1 MREDACVRTCQPDY
15 IWSEKLKD
23 LSIAD
28 VGSITRIAT
37 VMDNVSEHVDITELQ
52 VKLKKIDQL
61 QRKIEELKELLF
73 GLETAKPTEEAEF
86 EEDLYKCETRLDDL
100 ERKRRIFVTEKI
112 TGLTPSVT
120 LDVSEIKIPEF
131 LELSDPYFYEAKEIH
146 ALLNADIFFRIIKDN
161 VYKVNKEL
169 LFRETEFGWIAG
181 GRLQG
186 TNTNNFSCYF
196 LKDNDSVD
204 DTLKLFFELESL
216 GIKDD
221 PCYRKDDQ
229 AMNIFKETVQYN
241 NNRYVVELPFRKHWN
256 ELSNNIS
263 VAKQR
268 FQSLWGRLRRDKTLY
283 TQYKETIQDYLNQ
296 GIIEK
301 VNDTEINVHKPMY
314 YLPHQA
320 IKKEGRVTT
329 STRIVFDAASH
340 QANELSLNDC
350 LWPGPNLNP
359 NLLDVLI
366 NFRLNRVAISS
377 DIRQAFLQICL
388 ADKHKDFVRFLWTDS
403 NPRIG
408 EKLNLQVYRF
418 NRVIFGVNSSPFLL
432 AATIKYHIE
441 KYNEIHPITVQ
452 HLDSF
457 MYVDDWITGQ
467 DTREEALFMSRH
479 AKNIMK
485 EAGMEMRKWISNDT
499 VLMAQWAA
507 EGFDTHPMDASIRLG
522 TNKTKVLGMA
532 WQTLDDCL
540 TLDTKDN
547 LRIPRLVLDS
557 TNDEVSDLIEIH
569 IFCDASKLAYSAAAY
584 VKVRK
589 QNEVLVNLI
598 ASKTRVA
605 PLKAV
610 TLPRLELLG
619 ALVAARLSSRV
630 QEIVRK
636 KKECKVFHWTD
647 SKIVLFWIKGSSK
660 RWKQFVANR
669 VQEIS
674 ELTDPDSWF
683 HCSGQDNPSDFLSRG
698 LSVDT
703 LISNNKWW
711 TGPAFLRTDELP
723 KTVSE
728 CPELNEVDYLPEL
741 KSKDSKEHTVLTLNF
756 NQTFFDHLL
765 SRSNKFLTI
774 VRVLSFLYRFLFNI
788 RNPTNKKT
796 GPLTSDEMKEAE
808 IYLMKQVQL
817 SSFYKEIR
825 AMQNGDDICNKS
837 KILNLSPFLDDKGI
851 IRVGGRLKHSRL
863 PYTSKHPI
871 LLPAKSKLTIIIVKY
886 YHEKYFHLGPQH
898 LLYQVR
904 LKYWPIHGR
913 NICRKVV
920 HNCVICFKFNPKI
933 CSQKMGDLPKE
944 RITPE
949 KVFNST
955 GIDLCGP
962 FFIKN
967 KYQRKGPEIKVYV
980 CIFICL
986 VTKAIHLEII
996 SDLTSQAL
1004 IAALKR
1010 FISRRGKCHKIFS
1023 DNGTN
1028 MIGANREIKAL
1039 SKLVR
1044 DREESLFAFFAEEG
1058 IEWSF
1063 IPPRSPNWGGLW
1075 EANIKSL
1082 KYHFKRVAGNSKF
1095 SYEELLTLI
1104 TQIEAILNSRPLTP
1118 LSSDVDDLEVLT
1130 PAHFLIGRP
1139 ITAIVEPSLLQCE
1152 SNRLNVWQRI
1162 TKSVQTIWKRWSLSY
1177 LNSLQQRKKWIV
1189 NKENLKL
1196 GDMVLIREENLPCKW
1211 LLGRVVKIYMG
1222 KDKKV
1227 RVVDIKT
1234 GKGIYKRSINRLS
1247 ILPIEN

>member
-1 MREDACVRTCQPDY
+1 
-15 IWSEKLKD
+15 
-23 LSIAD
+23 
-28 VGSITRIAT
+28 
-37 VMDNVSEHVDITELQ
+37 MDNVSEHVDITELE

-100 ERKRRIFVTEKI
+100 E
-112 TGLTPSVT
+112 
-120 LDVSEIKIPEF
+120 
-131 LELSDPYFYEAKEIH
+131 
-146 ALLNADIFFRIIKDN
+146 
-161 VYKVNKEL
+161 
-169 LFRETEFGWIAG
+169 
-181 GRLQG
+181 
-186 TNTNNFSCYF
+186 
-196 LKDNDSVD
+196 
-204 DTLKLFFELESL
+204 
-216 GIKDD
+216 
-221 PCYRKDDQ
+221 
-229 AMNIFKETVQYN
+229 ETVQYN

-268 FQSLWGRLRRDKTLY
+268 FQSLWG
-283 TQYKETIQDYLNQ
+283 
-296 GIIEK
+296 
-301 VNDTEINVHKPMY
+301 
-314 YLPHQA
+314 
-320 IKKEGRVTT
+320 
-329 STRIVFDAASH
+329 
-340 QANELSLNDC
+340 
-350 LWPGPNLNP
+350 
-359 NLLDVLI
+359 
-366 NFRLNRVAISS
+366 RLNRVAISS

-408 EKLNLQVYRF
+408 EKLTLQVYRF

-499 VLMAQWAA
+499 VLKAQWAA

-540 TLDTKDN
+540 TLDTKGLLEFVSINENTKRFMLQTIGKIFDPLGLLSPFTIRINCLIQELWIKKITWDEILPPKLKEKWLIWCKELPLLDN

-569 IFCDASKLAYSAAAY
+569 IVCDASKLAYGAAAY

-598 ASKTRVA
+598 TSKTRVA

-756 NQTFFDHLL
+756 NQKFFDHLL

-863 PYTSKHPI
+863 PYSSKHPI

-944 RITPE
+944 RITPD

-1004 IAALKR
+1004 IAALKI

-1162 TKSVQTIWKRWSLSY
+1162 TKSVQTIWKKWSLSY

-1196 GDMVLIREENLPCKW
+1196 GDMVLIREENLPPCKW

-1234 GKGIYKRSINRLS
+1234 GKVGKTWSVILLKLVTLTNTNHENKLMLVNSEVSELSMQKAASELLVLHPTKNKIVECGISVDGTWQRRGYSSMNGCVAALS
-1247 ILPIEN
+1247 VDTGKVVDIEI

>member
-23 LSIAD
+23 LGIAD

-37 VMDNVSEHVDITELQ
+37 FMDNVSEHVDITELE

-61 QRKIEELKELLF
+61 QRKIEELEELLF

-146 ALLNADIFFRIIKDN
+146 ALLNADIFFRIITDN

-408 EKLNLQVYRF
+408 EKLTLQVYRF

-452 HLDSF
+452 HLDTF

-540 TLDTKDN
+540 TLDTNDN

-569 IFCDASKLAYSAAAY
+569 IFCDASKLAYGAAAY
-584 VKVRK
+584 VK
-589 QNEVLVNLI
+589 
-598 ASKTRVA
+598 
-605 PLKAV
+605 
-610 TLPRLELLG
+610 LLG

-863 PYTSKHPI
+863 PYSSKHPI

-886 YHEKYFHLGPQH
+886 YHEKYFSSWAPT
-898 LLYQVR
+898 
-904 LKYWPIHGR
+904 
-913 NICRKVV
+913 
-920 HNCVICFKFNPKI
+920 F
-933 CSQKMGDLPKE
+933 
-944 RITPE
+944 T
-949 KVFNST
+949 
-955 GIDLCGP
+955 
-962 FFIKN
+962 
-967 KYQRKGPEIKVYV
+967 
-980 CIFICL
+980 
-986 VTKAIHLEII
+986 
-996 SDLTSQAL
+996 
-1004 IAALKR
+1004 
-1010 FISRRGKCHKIFS
+1010 
-1023 DNGTN
+1023 
-1028 MIGANREIKAL
+1028 L
-1039 SKLVR
+1039 S
-1044 DREESLFAFFAEEG
+1044 G
-1058 IEWSF
+1058 
-1063 IPPRSPNWGGLW
+1063 
-1075 EANIKSL
+1075 
-1082 KYHFKRVAGNSKF
+1082 
-1095 SYEELLTLI
+1095 
-1104 TQIEAILNSRPLTP
+1104 
-1118 LSSDVDDLEVLT
+1118 
-1130 PAHFLIGRP
+1130 
-1139 ITAIVEPSLLQCE
+1139 
-1152 SNRLNVWQRI
+1152 
-1162 TKSVQTIWKRWSLSY
+1162 
-1177 LNSLQQRKKWIV
+1177 
-1189 NKENLKL
+1189 
-1196 GDMVLIREENLPCKW
+1196 
-1211 LLGRVVKIYMG
+1211 
-1222 KDKKV
+1222 
-1227 RVVDIKT
+1227 
-1234 GKGIYKRSINRLS
+1234 
-1247 ILPIEN
+1247 

>member
-1 MREDACVRTCQPDY
+1 
-15 IWSEKLKD
+15 
-23 LSIAD
+23 
-28 VGSITRIAT
+28 
-37 VMDNVSEHVDITELQ
+37 
-52 VKLKKIDQL
+52 
-61 QRKIEELKELLF
+61 
-73 GLETAKPTEEAEF
+73 
-86 EEDLYKCETRLDDL
+86 
-100 ERKRRIFVTEKI
+100 
-112 TGLTPSVT
+112 
-120 LDVSEIKIPEF
+120 
-131 LELSDPYFYEAKEIH
+131 
-146 ALLNADIFFRIIKDN
+146 
-161 VYKVNKEL
+161 
-169 LFRETEFGWIAG
+169 
-181 GRLQG
+181 
-186 TNTNNFSCYF
+186 
-196 LKDNDSVD
+196 
-204 DTLKLFFELESL
+204 
-216 GIKDD
+216 
-221 PCYRKDDQ
+221 
-229 AMNIFKETVQYN
+229 
-241 NNRYVVELPFRKHWN
+241 
-256 ELSNNIS
+256 
-263 VAKQR
+263 
-268 FQSLWGRLRRDKTLY
+268 
-283 TQYKETIQDYLNQ
+283 
-296 GIIEK
+296 
-301 VNDTEINVHKPMY
+301 
-314 YLPHQA
+314 
-320 IKKEGRVTT
+320 
-329 STRIVFDAASH
+329 
-340 QANELSLNDC
+340 
-350 LWPGPNLNP
+350 
-359 NLLDVLI
+359 
-366 NFRLNRVAISS
+366 
-377 DIRQAFLQICL
+377 
-388 ADKHKDFVRFLWTDS
+388 
-403 NPRIG
+403 
-408 EKLNLQVYRF
+408 
-418 NRVIFGVNSSPFLL
+418 
-432 AATIKYHIE
+432 
-441 KYNEIHPITVQ
+441 
-452 HLDSF
+452 
-457 MYVDDWITGQ
+457 
-467 DTREEALFMSRH
+467 
-479 AKNIMK
+479 
-485 EAGMEMRKWISNDT
+485 MRKWISNDT

-569 IFCDASKLAYSAAAY
+569 IFCDASKLAYGAAAY

-598 ASKTRVA
+598 TSKTRVA

-698 LSVDT
+698 LSVDA

-863 PYTSKHPI
+863 PYSSKHPI
-871 LLPAKSKLTIIIVKY
+871 LLPAKSKLTIIIVKC

-944 RITPE
+944 RITPD

-1063 IPPRSPNWGGLW
+1063 IPLEAQTGRSMGG
-1075 EANIKSL
+1075 
-1082 KYHFKRVAGNSKF
+1082 
-1095 SYEELLTLI
+1095 
-1104 TQIEAILNSRPLTP
+1104 
-1118 LSSDVDDLEVLT
+1118 
-1130 PAHFLIGRP
+1130 
-1139 ITAIVEPSLLQCE
+1139 
-1152 SNRLNVWQRI
+1152 
-1162 TKSVQTIWKRWSLSY
+1162 
-1177 LNSLQQRKKWIV
+1177 
-1189 NKENLKL
+1189 
-1196 GDMVLIREENLPCKW
+1196 
-1211 LLGRVVKIYMG
+1211 
-1222 KDKKV
+1222 
-1227 RVVDIKT
+1227 
-1234 GKGIYKRSINRLS
+1234 
-1247 ILPIEN
+1247 

>member
-1 MREDACVRTCQPDY
+1 MGTLPSSRR
-15 IWSEKLKD
+15 
-23 LSIAD
+23 
-28 VGSITRIAT
+28 G
-37 VMDNVSEHVDITELQ
+37 
-52 VKLKKIDQL
+52 
-61 QRKIEELKELLF
+61 
-73 GLETAKPTEEAEF
+73 
-86 EEDLYKCETRLDDL
+86 KC
-100 ERKRRIFVTEKI
+100 
-112 TGLTPSVT
+112 VT
-120 LDVSEIKIPEF
+120 L
-131 LELSDPYFYEAKEIH
+131 
-146 ALLNADIFFRIIKDN
+146 FR
-161 VYKVNKEL
+161 
-169 LFRETEFGWIAG
+169 W
-181 GRLQG
+181 
-186 TNTNNFSCYF
+186 
-196 LKDNDSVD
+196 
-204 DTLKLFFELESL
+204 
-216 GIKDD
+216 
-221 PCYRKDDQ
+221 
-229 AMNIFKETVQYN
+229 
-241 NNRYVVELPFRKHWN
+241 
-256 ELSNNIS
+256 
-263 VAKQR
+263 
-268 FQSLWGRLRRDKTLY
+268 
-283 TQYKETIQDYLNQ
+283 
-296 GIIEK
+296 
-301 VNDTEINVHKPMY
+301 
-314 YLPHQA
+314 
-320 IKKEGRVTT
+320 
-329 STRIVFDAASH
+329 
-340 QANELSLNDC
+340 
-350 LWPGPNLNP
+350 
-359 NLLDVLI
+359 
-366 NFRLNRVAISS
+366 
-377 DIRQAFLQICL
+377 
-388 ADKHKDFVRFLWTDS
+388 
-403 NPRIG
+403 
-408 EKLNLQVYRF
+408 
-418 NRVIFGVNSSPFLL
+418 
-432 AATIKYHIE
+432 
-441 KYNEIHPITVQ
+441 
-452 HLDSF
+452 
-457 MYVDDWITGQ
+457 
-467 DTREEALFMSRH
+467 
-479 AKNIMK
+479 
-485 EAGMEMRKWISNDT
+485 
-499 VLMAQWAA
+499 
-507 EGFDTHPMDASIRLG
+507 
-522 TNKTKVLGMA
+522 
-532 WQTLDDCL
+532 
-540 TLDTKDN
+540 
-547 LRIPRLVLDS
+547 
-557 TNDEVSDLIEIH
+557 
-569 IFCDASKLAYSAAAY
+569 
-584 VKVRK
+584 
-589 QNEVLVNLI
+589 
-598 ASKTRVA
+598 
-605 PLKAV
+605 
-610 TLPRLELLG
+610 
-619 ALVAARLSSRV
+619 VAARLSSRV

-863 PYTSKHPI
+863 PYSSKHPI

-1196 GDMVLIREENLPCKW
+1196 GDMVLIREENLPPCKW

-1234 GKGIYKRSINRLS
+1234 GKGMYKRSINNLS

>member
-1 MREDACVRTCQPDY
+1 MCDFLGIAIEKINSSVSGLNSLKQNLKGKTNTLISNKSGTFRE
-15 IWSEKLKD
+15 
-23 LSIAD
+23 
-28 VGSITRIAT
+28 
-37 VMDNVSEHVDITELQ
+37 NV
-52 VKLKKIDQL
+52 
-61 QRKIEELKELLF
+61 
-73 GLETAKPTEEAEF
+73 EF
-86 EEDLYKCETRLDDL
+86 
-100 ERKRRIFVTEKI
+100 FVTEKI

-408 EKLNLQVYRF
+408 EKLTLQVYRF

-485 EAGMEMRKWISNDT
+485 EAGMEMRKWISSDT

-569 IFCDASKLAYSAAAY
+569 IFCDASKLAYGAAAY
-584 VKVRK
+584 VK
-589 QNEVLVNLI
+589 L
-598 ASKTRVA
+598 
-605 PLKAV
+605 P
-610 TLPRLELLG
+610 LPRLELLG

-728 CPELNEVDYLPEL
+728 CPKLNEVDYLPEL

-756 NQTFFDHLL
+756 NQTFFFDHLL

-774 VRVLSFLYRFLFNI
+774 VRVLSFF
-788 RNPTNKKT
+788 T
-796 GPLTSDEMKEAE
+796 GFYLT
-808 IYLMKQVQL
+808 
-817 SSFYKEIR
+817 
-825 AMQNGDDICNKS
+825 
-837 KILNLSPFLDDKGI
+837 
-851 IRVGGRLKHSRL
+851 
-863 PYTSKHPI
+863 
-871 LLPAKSKLTIIIVKY
+871 
-886 YHEKYFHLGPQH
+886 
-898 LLYQVR
+898 
-904 LKYWPIHGR
+904 
-913 NICRKVV
+913 
-920 HNCVICFKFNPKI
+920 
-933 CSQKMGDLPKE
+933 
-944 RITPE
+944 
-949 KVFNST
+949 
-955 GIDLCGP
+955 
-962 FFIKN
+962 
-967 KYQRKGPEIKVYV
+967 
-980 CIFICL
+980 
-986 VTKAIHLEII
+986 LEIQLTRKR
-996 SDLTSQAL
+996 DL
-1004 IAALKR
+1004 
-1010 FISRRGKCHKIFS
+1010 
-1023 DNGTN
+1023 
-1028 MIGANREIKAL
+1028 
-1039 SKLVR
+1039 
-1044 DREESLFAFFAEEG
+1044 
-1058 IEWSF
+1058 
-1063 IPPRSPNWGGLW
+1063 
-1075 EANIKSL
+1075 
-1082 KYHFKRVAGNSKF
+1082 
-1095 SYEELLTLI
+1095 
-1104 TQIEAILNSRPLTP
+1104 
-1118 LSSDVDDLEVLT
+1118 
-1130 PAHFLIGRP
+1130 
-1139 ITAIVEPSLLQCE
+1139 LLQM
-1152 SNRLNVWQRI
+1152 R
-1162 TKSVQTIWKRWSLSY
+1162 
-1177 LNSLQQRKKWIV
+1177 
-1189 NKENLKL
+1189 
-1196 GDMVLIREENLPCKW
+1196 
-1211 LLGRVVKIYMG
+1211 
-1222 KDKKV
+1222 
-1227 RVVDIKT
+1227 
-1234 GKGIYKRSINRLS
+1234 
-1247 ILPIEN
+1247 

>member
-1 MREDACVRTCQPDY
+1 
-15 IWSEKLKD
+15 
-23 LSIAD
+23 
-28 VGSITRIAT
+28 
-37 VMDNVSEHVDITELQ
+37 
-52 VKLKKIDQL
+52 
-61 QRKIEELKELLF
+61 
-73 GLETAKPTEEAEF
+73 
-86 EEDLYKCETRLDDL
+86 
-100 ERKRRIFVTEKI
+100 
-112 TGLTPSVT
+112 
-120 LDVSEIKIPEF
+120 
-131 LELSDPYFYEAKEIH
+131 
-146 ALLNADIFFRIIKDN
+146 
-161 VYKVNKEL
+161 
-169 LFRETEFGWIAG
+169 
-181 GRLQG
+181 
-186 TNTNNFSCYF
+186 
-196 LKDNDSVD
+196 
-204 DTLKLFFELESL
+204 
-216 GIKDD
+216 
-221 PCYRKDDQ
+221 
-229 AMNIFKETVQYN
+229 
-241 NNRYVVELPFRKHWN
+241 
-256 ELSNNIS
+256 
-263 VAKQR
+263 
-268 FQSLWGRLRRDKTLY
+268 
-283 TQYKETIQDYLNQ
+283 
-296 GIIEK
+296 
-301 VNDTEINVHKPMY
+301 
-314 YLPHQA
+314 
-320 IKKEGRVTT
+320 
-329 STRIVFDAASH
+329 
-340 QANELSLNDC
+340 
-350 LWPGPNLNP
+350 
-359 NLLDVLI
+359 
-366 NFRLNRVAISS
+366 
-377 DIRQAFLQICL
+377 
-388 ADKHKDFVRFLWTDS
+388 
-403 NPRIG
+403 
-408 EKLNLQVYRF
+408 
-418 NRVIFGVNSSPFLL
+418 
-432 AATIKYHIE
+432 
-441 KYNEIHPITVQ
+441 
-452 HLDSF
+452 
-457 MYVDDWITGQ
+457 MYVDDWITGH

-540 TLDTKDN
+540 TLDTKGLLEFVSINENTKRFMLQTIGKIFDPLGLLSPFTIRIKCLIQELWIKKITWDENLPLKLKEKWLIWCKELPLLDN

-569 IFCDASKLAYSAAAY
+569 IFCDASKLAYGAAAY

-598 ASKTRVA
+598 TSKTRVA

-756 NQTFFDHLL
+756 NQTFFDQLL
-765 SRSNKFLTI
+765 SRN
-774 VRVLSFLYRFLFNI
+774 
-788 RNPTNKKT
+788 
-796 GPLTSDEMKEAE
+796 
-808 IYLMKQVQL
+808 
-817 SSFYKEIR
+817 
-825 AMQNGDDICNKS
+825 
-837 KILNLSPFLDDKGI
+837 KGI

-863 PYTSKHPI
+863 PYSSKHPI
-871 LLPAKSKLTIIIVKY
+871 LLPAK
-886 YHEKYFHLGPQH
+886 
-898 LLYQVR
+898 R
-904 LKYWPIHGR
+904 
-913 NICRKVV
+913 
-920 HNCVICFKFNPKI
+920 
-933 CSQKMGDLPKE
+933 
-944 RITPE
+944 
-949 KVFNST
+949 
-955 GIDLCGP
+955 
-962 FFIKN
+962 
-967 KYQRKGPEIKVYV
+967 
-980 CIFICL
+980 
-986 VTKAIHLEII
+986 
-996 SDLTSQAL
+996 
-1004 IAALKR
+1004 
-1010 FISRRGKCHKIFS
+1010 
-1023 DNGTN
+1023 
-1028 MIGANREIKAL
+1028 
-1039 SKLVR
+1039 
-1044 DREESLFAFFAEEG
+1044 
-1058 IEWSF
+1058 
-1063 IPPRSPNWGGLW
+1063 
-1075 EANIKSL
+1075 
-1082 KYHFKRVAGNSKF
+1082 NSKF

-1196 GDMVLIREENLPCKW
+1196 GDMVLIRKENLPPCKW

-1234 GKGIYKRSINRLS
+1234 GKGIYKGSINRLS

>member
-1 MREDACVRTCQPDY
+1 MNRSVENKSCIVC
-15 IWSEKLKD
+15 KD
-23 LSIAD
+23 KTL
-28 VGSITRIAT
+28 
-37 VMDNVSEHVDITELQ
+37 H
-52 VKLKKIDQL
+52 
-61 QRKIEELKELLF
+61 
-73 GLETAKPTEEAEF
+73 P
-86 EEDLYKCETRLDDL
+86 
-100 ERKRRIFVTEKI
+100 IFRCK
-112 TGLTPSVT
+112 G
-120 LDVSEIKIPEF
+120 F
-131 LELSDPYFYEAKEIH
+131 LELNPEKRLDLVRLHK
-146 ALLNADIFFRIIKDN
+146 LC
-161 VYKVNKEL
+161 EL
-169 LFRETEFGWIAG
+169 CLRKNHKRKQCTSTETEFGWIAG
-181 GRLQG
+181 GRLQE

-241 NNRYVVELPFRKHWN
+241 NNRYVVELPFHKHWN

-263 VAKQR
+263 MAKQR

-408 EKLNLQVYRF
+408 EKLTLQVYRF

-522 TNKTKVLGMA
+522 TNKTKVLGMS

-540 TLDTKDN
+540 TLDTKELKEKWLIWCKELPLLDN
-547 LRIPRLVLDS
+547 LRIP
-557 TNDEVSDLIEIH
+557 
-569 IFCDASKLAYSAAAY
+569 
-584 VKVRK
+584 
-589 QNEVLVNLI
+589 
-598 ASKTRVA
+598 RVA

-788 RNPTNKKT
+788 RNPSNKKT

-808 IYLMKQVQL
+808 IYLMKQVHL
-817 SSFYKEIR
+817 GSFYTEIR
-825 AMQNGDDICNKS
+825 ATQNGDDICNKS

-863 PYTSKHPI
+863 PYSSKHPI

-920 HNCVICFKFNPKI
+920 HNCLICFKFNPKI

-944 RITPE
+944 RITPD

-1095 SYEELLTLI
+1095 SYEELTLI
-1104 TQIEAILNSRPLTP
+1104 TQIEAILNST
-1118 LSSDVDDLEVLT
+1118 
-1130 PAHFLIGRP
+1130 
-1139 ITAIVEPSLLQCE
+1139 
-1152 SNRLNVWQRI
+1152 
-1162 TKSVQTIWKRWSLSY
+1162 SY
-1177 LNSLQQRKKWIV
+1177 ATFI
-1189 NKENLKL
+1189 
-1196 GDMVLIREENLPCKW
+1196 
-1211 LLGRVVKIYMG
+1211 
-1222 KDKKV
+1222 
-1227 RVVDIKT
+1227 
-1234 GKGIYKRSINRLS
+1234 
-1247 ILPIEN
+1247 

>member
-23 LSIAD
+23 LI
-28 VGSITRIAT
+28 
-37 VMDNVSEHVDITELQ
+37 
-52 VKLKKIDQL
+52 
-61 QRKIEELKELLF
+61 LL
-73 GLETAKPTEEAEF
+73 TW
-86 EEDLYKCETRLDDL
+86 
-100 ERKRRIFVTEKI
+100 RKRRIFVTEKI

-268 FQSLWGRLRRDKTLY
+268 FQSLWGRL
-283 TQYKETIQDYLNQ
+283 
-296 GIIEK
+296 
-301 VNDTEINVHKPMY
+301 
-314 YLPHQA
+314 
-320 IKKEGRVTT
+320 
-329 STRIVFDAASH
+329 
-340 QANELSLNDC
+340 
-350 LWPGPNLNP
+350 
-359 NLLDVLI
+359 
-366 NFRLNRVAISS
+366 NRVAISS

-388 ADKHKDFVRFLWTDS
+388 ADKHKDFVRFLWTYS

-408 EKLNLQVYRF
+408 EKLTLQVYRF

-557 TNDEVSDLIEIH
+557 Q
-569 IFCDASKLAYSAAAY
+569 
-584 VKVRK
+584 RMM
-589 QNEVLVNLI
+589 
-598 ASKTRVA
+598 RVA

-711 TGPAFLRTDELP
+711 IGPAFLRTDELP

-765 SRSNKFLTI
+765 SRRNKFLTI

-863 PYTSKHPI
+863 PYSSKHPI
-871 LLPAKSKLTIIIVKY
+871 FLPAKSKLTIIIVKY
-886 YHEKYFHLGPQH
+886 YHEKYFHLGPQY
-898 LLYQVR
+898 LLYLVR

-944 RITPE
+944 RITPD

-1044 DREESLFAFFAEEG
+1044 DREESLFAFFSEEG

-1152 SNRLNVWQRI
+1152 SNRLNVWQKI

-1196 GDMVLIREENLPCKW
+1196 GDMVLIREENLPPCKW

>member
-1 MREDACVRTCQPDY
+1 
-15 IWSEKLKD
+15 
-23 LSIAD
+23 
-28 VGSITRIAT
+28 
-37 VMDNVSEHVDITELQ
+37 
-52 VKLKKIDQL
+52 
-61 QRKIEELKELLF
+61 
-73 GLETAKPTEEAEF
+73 
-86 EEDLYKCETRLDDL
+86 
-100 ERKRRIFVTEKI
+100 
-112 TGLTPSVT
+112 
-120 LDVSEIKIPEF
+120 
-131 LELSDPYFYEAKEIH
+131 
-146 ALLNADIFFRIIKDN
+146 
-161 VYKVNKEL
+161 
-169 LFRETEFGWIAG
+169 
-181 GRLQG
+181 
-186 TNTNNFSCYF
+186 
-196 LKDNDSVD
+196 
-204 DTLKLFFELESL
+204 
-216 GIKDD
+216 
-221 PCYRKDDQ
+221 
-229 AMNIFKETVQYN
+229 
-241 NNRYVVELPFRKHWN
+241 
-256 ELSNNIS
+256 
-263 VAKQR
+263 
-268 FQSLWGRLRRDKTLY
+268 
-283 TQYKETIQDYLNQ
+283 
-296 GIIEK
+296 
-301 VNDTEINVHKPMY
+301 
-314 YLPHQA
+314 
-320 IKKEGRVTT
+320 
-329 STRIVFDAASH
+329 
-340 QANELSLNDC
+340 
-350 LWPGPNLNP
+350 
-359 NLLDVLI
+359 
-366 NFRLNRVAISS
+366 
-377 DIRQAFLQICL
+377 
-388 ADKHKDFVRFLWTDS
+388 
-403 NPRIG
+403 
-408 EKLNLQVYRF
+408 
-418 NRVIFGVNSSPFLL
+418 
-432 AATIKYHIE
+432 
-441 KYNEIHPITVQ
+441 
-452 HLDSF
+452 

-557 TNDEVSDLIEIH
+557 TNDEVSNLIEIH
-569 IFCDASKLAYSAAAY
+569 IFCDASKLAYGAAAY

-598 ASKTRVA
+598 TSKTRVA

-723 KTVSE
+723 ETVSE

-788 RNPTNKKT
+788 RNPTNKKM

-837 KILNLSPFLDDKGI
+837 
-851 IRVGGRLKHSRL
+851 
-863 PYTSKHPI
+863 
-871 LLPAKSKLTIIIVKY
+871 
-886 YHEKYFHLGPQH
+886 
-898 LLYQVR
+898 
-904 LKYWPIHGR
+904 
-913 NICRKVV
+913 
-920 HNCVICFKFNPKI
+920 
-933 CSQKMGDLPKE
+933 
-944 RITPE
+944 
-949 KVFNST
+949 
-955 GIDLCGP
+955 
-962 FFIKN
+962 
-967 KYQRKGPEIKVYV
+967 
-980 CIFICL
+980 
-986 VTKAIHLEII
+986 
-996 SDLTSQAL
+996 
-1004 IAALKR
+1004 
-1010 FISRRGKCHKIFS
+1010 
-1023 DNGTN
+1023 
-1028 MIGANREIKAL
+1028 ANREIKAL

-1196 GDMVLIREENLPCKW
+1196 GDMVLIREENLPPCKW